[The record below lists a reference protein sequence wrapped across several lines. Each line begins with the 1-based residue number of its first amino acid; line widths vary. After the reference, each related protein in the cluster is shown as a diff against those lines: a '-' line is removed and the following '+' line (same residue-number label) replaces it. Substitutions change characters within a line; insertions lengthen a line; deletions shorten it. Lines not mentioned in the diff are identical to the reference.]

1 MSLPDVTPIVSYQ
14 GNGDTVTA
22 YPFLFKVLDASH
34 VKLYL
39 DGVLSADAITV
50 TGVGDD
56 AGVQVTTSVA
66 YASGVR
72 VTLLR
77 EVPFSQETD
86 LVEGGRL
93 REESLEDAL
102 DYGVMQAQQLN
113 EELGRT
119 IQVAPGSAGSTLP
132 SATDS
137 TIGQDANGDL
147 VSRTAEEQA
156 AHLGLGSAVTE
167 AAASAAAAATSE
179 TNAATSETNAA
190 ASEVAAEASN
200 VNASA
205 ALFDLASKSFP
216 TTRIGKDIFQPNL
229 NSDLTITF
237 PGGGSLTLKASAR
250 PYTEPNAINAEGG
263 FDVSLYLGDIINI
276 INGDVTDYD
285 TNVDHGLGIGSTT
298 VSNFT
303 PIPEWSAKL
312 ATDRGEDLDGF
323 IDITYYGS
331 EQTTFTVPLPLEVKA
346 NADLA
351 PPEDLP
357 FAKKSTINSGRFGGY
372 TPLINLP
379 TFDDN
384 PSVTHPDVIEP
395 PNGFLGYKYVMA
407 YTPFPNAARE
417 NPEIAFSQN
426 GYDWVKHPAYT
437 DLTAPL
443 VSYSEVTSTTLGAT
457 VGGWAADTHLAMLP
471 NGNLACYF
479 IIAQLSGGTGYSG
492 NFMVEI
498 NADGTK
504 ESKVATTPVVTSLD
518 SPRTGNGSPSII
530 QEEDGTY
537 TMFGTDSRGDG
548 LDRWTSADGTSFTW
562 QDRVTFN
569 NYDHADFK
577 IWHANVKKVAGRYHA
592 LLFDDQPRGSDFGV
606 DGVPCYYAYSDN
618 GTSWFADHTKTA
630 VQPTG
635 NGDGYGFY
643 RSAFLPTYDSQ
654 GDLKWKVW
662 MSCIPNYDSYT
673 TLPAWPSLWVT
684 ATSYTVG
691 DYVEQDDVAYKC
703 LITHTSGVFAT
714 DLAGAN
720 WEVSAAHE
728 PWLISHRD
736 NVSFIKEQRPLTYE
750 DLMRIRLNS
759 SDLSTVAG
767 DWAVFTNSGGSANT
781 TESKQAGLYLTTG
794 SDAASWV
801 FCKNLQNNNAAP
813 YAESDNTNMRW
824 SNDLELAYKFKIVTN
839 NANTIFQSQL
849 GNFNNS
855 HQSPTDLITSG
866 FGFKVVNSSVFVVA
880 HDGSTLVET
889 DTGVNVTATDINTL
903 RLRSR
908 GANSVEWYINGV
920 TGATTHG
927 PKNVLLDNRHALS
940 VWAENDGVNTG
951 AGGWIV
957 SKAIIT
963 NLRETF

>member
-1 MSLPDVTPIVSYQ
+1 MSLPDVLPIASYT
-14 GNGDTVTA
+14 GNASTSTA
-22 YPFLFKVLDASH
+22 YPFPFKVLAASH
-34 VKLYL
+34 VKLYI
-39 DGVLSADAITV
+39 DGVLSNDAITV
-50 TGVGDD
+50 TGVGDE
-56 AGVQVTTSVA
+56 AGVDVTTSVA
-66 YASGVR
+66 YRSASDPLGGQQ
-72 VTLLR
+72 VTLRR

-86 LVEGGRL
+86 LVEGGRI

-102 DYGVMQAQQLN
+102 DYSVMQAQQLK
-113 EELGRT
+113 EALGRAV
-119 IQVAPGSAGSTLP
+119 QVAPGKTGSNLP
-132 SATDS
+132 SSTNS

-147 VSRTAEEQA
+147 VSRTAQEELD
-156 AHLGLGSAVTE
+156 HLGVGTAATE
-167 AAASAAAAATSE
+167 AAAAAAAAATSE
-179 TNAATSETNAA
+179 TNAATSEANSGTSETNAA
-190 ASEVAAEASN
+190 ASAAAAEASN
-200 VNASA
+200 VNAST
-205 ALFDLASKSFP
+205 ALGDLSSKSFP
-216 TTRIGKDIFQPNL
+216 VYRIAKKLFEPNL
-229 NSDLTITF
+229 SSDFTMNF
-237 PGGGSLTLKASAR
+237 PGGGSLTLKQSER
-250 PYTEPNAINAEGG
+250 PYAEPNAINAS
-263 FDVSLYLGDIINI
+263 DDDNINDLIGDIINI
-276 INGDVTDYD
+276 INGDVRDYD
-285 TNVDHGLGIGSTT
+285 TQADSGLSGWTATGGAITT
-298 VSNFT
+298 VSNAT
-303 PIPEWSAKL
+303 PITGWSAKL
-312 ATDRGEDLDGF
+312 ATDGGEELSGVMDL
-323 IDITYYGS
+323 TYYGS
-331 EQTTFTVPLPLEVKA
+331 DNTPFTVPLPLEIRA
-346 NADLA
+346 NTDSSA
-351 PPEDLP
+351 PTLP
-357 FAKKSTINSGRFGGY
+357 YARKTSINSGRFGGY
-372 TPLINLP
+372 TPLIKLP

-426 GYDWVKHPAYT
+426 GYDWVKHPDYP
-437 DLTAPL
+437 DLADPL
-443 VSYSEVTSTTLGAT
+443 VSYAEVTSTTLGPT

-479 IIAQLSGGTGYSG
+479 IIAQLSGGNGYSG

-504 ESKVATTPVVTSLD
+504 ESKVATTPVVSTLD

-548 LDRWTSADGTSFTW
+548 LDRWTSTDGTSFTW
-562 QDRVTFN
+562 QGRVTFD

-606 DGVPCYYAYSDN
+606 GGVPCYYAYSDN
-618 GTSWFADHTKTA
+618 GTSWFADHSKAA
-630 VQPTG
+630 VKPTG

-662 MSCIPNYDSYT
+662 MSCIPNYNSYT
-673 TLPAWPSLWVT
+673 TLPANPS
-684 ATSYTVG
+684 
-691 DYVEQDDVAYKC
+691 
-703 LITHTSGVFAT
+703 
-714 DLAGAN
+714 
-720 WEVSAAHE
+720 SADQ
-728 PWLISHRD
+728 WLISHRD
-736 NVSFIKEQRPLTYE
+736 NVSFIKEERALTYE

-794 SDAASWV
+794 SGATSWV

-813 YAESDNTNMRW
+813 YAEFDNTNMRW
-824 SNDLELAYKFKIVTN
+824 SDDLELAYKFKIVTN

-855 HQSPTDLITSG
+855 HQSPTDLVTSG

-889 DTGVNVTATDINTL
+889 DTGVNVSSIDINTL

-920 TGATTHG
+920 TGSTTHG

>member
-1 MSLPDVTPIVSYQ
+1 MSLPDVTPIVSYD
-14 GNGDTVTA
+14 GNGSTVTA

-39 DGVLSADAITV
+39 DGVLSDDSITV

-56 AGVQVTTSVA
+56 AGVEVTASVA
-66 YASGVR
+66 YASEVK
-72 VTLLR
+72 VTLRR

-102 DYGVMQAQQLN
+102 DYGVMQAQQIK

-119 IQVAPGSAGSTLP
+119 VKFPPGSAGSTLP
-132 SATDS
+132 STTNS

-147 VSRTAEEQA
+147 VSRTAEEELD
-156 AHLGLGSAVTE
+156 HLGVGASATA
-167 AAASAAAAATSE
+167 AAASASAAATSE

-190 ASEVAAEASN
+190 ASETAAVAAQA
-200 VNASA
+200 
-205 ALFDLASKSFP
+205 LASSTLLDLSTRSFP
-216 TTRIGKDIFQPNL
+216 VSRIGKKLSEPNIT
-229 NSDLTITF
+229 SDVVINF
-237 PGGGSLTLKASAR
+237 PGGGVITLKASSR
-250 PYTEPNAINAEGG
+250 PYAEVNAINAQNI
-263 FDVSLYLGDIINI
+263 DVDNMIPDIINI
-276 INGDVTDYD
+276 VNGDVTDAGTAED
-285 TNVDHGLGIGSTT
+285 FGLSTGATNID
-298 VSNFT
+298 NFT
-303 PIPEWSAKL
+303 PITDWSAEL
-312 ATDRGEDLDGF
+312 ATDGGVDIANQIDL
-323 IDITYYGS
+323 TYYGS
-331 EQTTFTVPLPLEVKA
+331 EQTTLTVPLPLEVKA
-346 NADLA
+346 GASLT

-357 FAKKSTINSGRFGGY
+357 FAKKSSINSGRFGGY
-372 TPLINLP
+372 TPLIELP

-426 GYDWVKHPAYT
+426 GYDWVKHPEYP
-437 DLTAPL
+437 DLTDPL
-443 VSYSEVTSTTLGAT
+443 VSYAEVTSTTLGPT

-471 NGNLACYF
+471 NGSLACYF

-498 NADGTK
+498 NTDGTK
-504 ESKVATTPVVTSLD
+504 ESKVATTPVVSSID

-548 LDRWTSADGTSFTW
+548 LDRWTSSDGTSFTW
-562 QDRVTFN
+562 QARVTFD

-618 GTSWFADHTKTA
+618 GTSWFADHSKAA
-630 VQPTG
+630 VKPTG

-662 MSCIPNYDSYT
+662 MSCIPNFSSYT
-673 TLPAWPSLWVT
+673 TLPANPS
-684 ATSYTVG
+684 
-691 DYVEQDDVAYKC
+691 
-703 LITHTSGVFAT
+703 
-714 DLAGAN
+714 
-720 WEVSAAHE
+720 SADQ
-728 PWLISHRD
+728 WLISHRD
-736 NVSFIKEQRPLTYE
+736 NVSFIKEERPLTYE

-767 DWAVFTNSGGSANT
+767 DWAVFDNSGGSANT

-794 SDAASWV
+794 SSATSWV

-813 YAESDNTNMRW
+813 YAEFDNTNMRW
-824 SNDLELAYKFKIVTN
+824 DNDIELAYKFKIVTN

-855 HQSPTDLITSG
+855 HQQPEPLVTSG
-866 FGFKVVNSSVFVVA
+866 FGFKVVNSRVFVVA
-880 HDGSTLVET
+880 HDGDTSGSPGTGLIET
-889 DTGVNVTATDINTL
+889 DTGVNVVATDTNTL

-920 TGATTHG
+920 TGRTTHG
-927 PKNVLLDNRHALS
+927 PRSVLLDNRHALS

-951 AGGWIV
+951 VGGWIV

>member
-1 MSLPDVTPIVSYQ
+1 MSLPDVTPIVSYD
-14 GNGDTVTA
+14 GNGSTVTS

-39 DGVLSADAITV
+39 DGVLSDDAITV

-56 AGVQVTTSVA
+56 AGVEVTTSVA
-66 YASGVR
+66 YDSEVR

-77 EVPFSQETD
+77 EVPFSQATD

-93 REESLEDAL
+93 REESLENAL
-102 DYGVMQAQQLN
+102 DFGVMQAQQLK
-113 EELGRT
+113 EELSRT
-119 IQVAPGSAGSTLP
+119 IQVTPGSTGSTLP
-132 SATDS
+132 SATNS

-147 VSRTAEEQA
+147 VSRTAEEELI
-156 AHLGLGSAVTE
+156 HLGVGEAATE
-167 AAASAAAAATSE
+167 AAASAAAAASSE
-179 TNAATSETNAA
+179 TNAS
-190 ASEVAAEASN
+190 ASEATAVASAAAAEASN
-200 VNASA
+200 VNAST
-205 ALFDLASKSFP
+205 ALGDLSSKSFP
-216 TTRIGKDIFQPNL
+216 VYRVGKQLFAADIT
-229 NSDLTITF
+229 SDLTINF
-237 PGGGSLTLKASAR
+237 PGGGSLTLKASER
-250 PYTEPNAINAEGG
+250 PYAEDNATNANDPGG
-263 FDVSLYLGDIINI
+263 ANVSDYISDIINI
-276 INGDVTDYD
+276 INGDVRDYD
-285 TNVDHGLGIGSTT
+285 TSEDSGLSGWTASGNAVTT
-298 VSNFT
+298 VSNAT
-303 PIPEWSAKL
+303 PITGWGAKL
-312 ATDRGEDLDGF
+312 ATDGGVDIPGVMDL
-323 IDITYYGS
+323 TYYGS
-331 EQTTFTVPLPLEVKA
+331 DSTPFTVPLPLEIRA
-346 NADLA
+346 NTDSSA
-351 PPEDLP
+351 PTLP
-357 FAKKSTINSGRFGGY
+357 YARKTSINSGRFGGY
-372 TPLINLP
+372 TPLIKLP

-407 YTPFPNAARE
+407 YTPFPNAPRE

-426 GYDWVKHPAYT
+426 GYDWVKHPEYP
-437 DLTAPL
+437 DLSDPL
-443 VSYSEVTSTTLGAT
+443 VSYAEVTSTTLGPT

-492 NFMVEI
+492 GFMVEI

-504 ESKVATTPVVTSLD
+504 ESKVATTNVTTSID
-518 SPRTGNGSPSII
+518 SPRTGNGSPSIV

-537 TMFGTDSRGDG
+537 TMFGTDTRGDG
-548 LDRWTSADGTSFTW
+548 LDRWTSPDGVTFTW
-562 QDRVTFN
+562 QDRVTFD

-606 DGVPCYYAYSDN
+606 GGVPCYYAYSDN
-618 GTSWFADHTKTA
+618 GTSWFADHSKAA
-630 VQPTG
+630 VKPTG

-662 MSCIPNYDSYT
+662 MSCIPNFSSYT
-673 TLPAWPSLWVT
+673 TLPANPS
-684 ATSYTVG
+684 SS
-691 DYVEQDDVAYKC
+691 DQ
-703 LITHTSGVFAT
+703 
-714 DLAGAN
+714 
-720 WEVSAAHE
+720 
-728 PWLISHRD
+728 WLISHRD
-736 NVSFIKEQRPLTYE
+736 NVSFIKEERPLTYE

-794 SDAASWV
+794 SSATSWV

-813 YAESDNTNMRW
+813 YAEFDNANMRW
-824 SNDLELAYKFKIVTN
+824 DNDIELSYKFLIVTN

-849 GNFNNS
+849 GSFNTS
-855 HQSPTDLITSG
+855 HVTPTDLTTCG
-866 FGFKVVNSSVFVVA
+866 FGFKVVNSRVFVVA
-880 HDGSTLVET
+880 HDGSSLVET
-889 DTGVNVTATDINTL
+889 DTGVNVAATNINTL

-927 PKNVLLDNRHALS
+927 PGSVLLSARHALS
-940 VWAENDGVNTG
+940 VWAENNGTNTG
-951 AGGWIV
+951 AGGWVV

-963 NLRETF
+963 NFRDTF